1 MAISE
6 PLLNAINSL
15 QQGDASGFD
24 IIYNETFSYVHC
36 RAKMI
41 MKDEDSTN
49 DLIQD
54 TYIQAYQSI
63 GSLLEPQS
71 IFAWLG
77 AITYRQGMKRFRNN
91 HEVLLNED
99 SEELF
104 EQIESEDIAWNPEQA
119 AEQKAVATIV
129 AEIIEELPAV
139 QKAALTAFYY
149 DNLKIVQIAD
159 MFQCSTNT
167 IKSRLNYAKK
177 YLREQIEMREKRD
190 QVRLHSLGGG
200 SILLLGL
207 HELMSQA
214 EAGIAVATVTGNLS
228 AIHAALSLS
237 ETGTNLA
244 GAAVTKASGAAGA
257 KSSGSVAAKSAGTQ
271 AAGKT
276 VFTAKTALI
285 TIGATAATVLVVA
298 TSIAAYNGAFSP
310 KPASNI
316 IPSETVSENSED
328 TQISESEKIM
338 DTEKASES
346 ENSTESENASESES
360 TSESQNAPE
369 TEKTSESEKTSEPKK
384 DSEPEK
390 SSEKKTKK
398 KSKKK
403 PKKES
408 SDDDPFGDLDNPDID
423 VTTD

>member
-6 PLLNAINSL
+6 PLLNAINTL

-49 DLIQD
+49 DLVQD

-104 EQIESEDIAWNPEQA
+104 EQIESDDMAWNPEQA

-159 MFQCSTNT
+159 MFECSTNT

-177 YLREQIEMREKRD
+177 YLREQIEIREKRD
-190 QVRLHSLGGG
+190 QIRLHSIGGS

-207 HELMSQA
+207 HELMAQA
-214 EAGIAVATVTGNLS
+214 QAGIAVSALTGNLS
-228 AIHAALSLS
+228 AIHAALPLS
-237 ETGTNLA
+237 EAGTNAAASA
-244 GAAVTKASGAAGA
+244 GATAV
-257 KSSGSVAAKSAGTQ
+257 
-271 AAGKT
+271 GKT

-285 TIGATAATVLVVA
+285 TIGATVATVLVVA
-298 TSIAAYNGAFSP
+298 TSIAAFNGAFSP
-310 KPASNI
+310 KPASSI
-316 IPSETVSENSED
+316 IPSETVSESSED
-328 TQISESEKIM
+328 TQVSEPPKIMDTESQKVSESENTSESQNSSE
-338 DTEKASES
+338 TEKASES
-346 ENSTESENASESES
+346 EKN
-360 TSESQNAPE
+360 SESQKN
-369 TEKTSESEKTSEPKK
+369 SESKKESEA
-384 DSEPEK
+384 EK
-390 SSEKKTKK
+390 SSEKKAEK

-423 VTTD
+423 VTSD